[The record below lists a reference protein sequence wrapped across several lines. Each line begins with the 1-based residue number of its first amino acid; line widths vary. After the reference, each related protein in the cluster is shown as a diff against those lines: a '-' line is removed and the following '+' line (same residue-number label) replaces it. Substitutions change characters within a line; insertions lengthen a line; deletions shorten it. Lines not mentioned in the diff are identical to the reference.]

1 MTPLT
6 SLDTFR
12 QLTQYHPWH
21 YWGLAGAT
29 GPVSVTKPG
38 TGANNCRPVLRQYG
52 WQAGDAVS
60 RIQISQALETAEQL
74 VRAQLNYPIAPLFT
88 SAVIAWP
95 DYVDR
100 RLIQSAPVGSDGR
113 WLSVE
118 LPDGEIQAVGVETIT
133 LLGVETVL
141 YADLDGD
148 GLWDQ
153 ATIQITDS
161 DTPLDEIAVYVETAD
176 RSDGSD
182 RSERWRI
189 HPSIA
194 TRSGTTVTIRLAA
207 WQCVRPVLYEGALAG
222 MLNGLEPTT
231 QSNYLASVDVCRRR
245 CDPSGTTVTTAQATL
260 IWESAPY
267 PWCACPTSSDPAATA
282 EAIARVGIR
291 DARLGIVTPAQAV
304 YDTTNATWASADCW
318 GWWGCRPPD
327 RVEVRYL
334 AGRALVANA
343 VASPWDRLIVGMACA
358 MLARPLAG
366 CVDTAS
372 MVNRW
377 QTDVTRAAGG
387 ETFQAQP
394 RANNPFGSRLGQI
407 EAWAQT
413 QHDRLIRGVQS

>member
-6 SLDTFR
+6 SLDAFR
-12 QLTQYHPWH
+12 SITQYHPWH
-21 YWGLAGAT
+21 FWSLAGAT
-29 GPVSVTKPG
+29 GPVSVTKPS
-38 TGANNCRPVLRQYG
+38 TNANNCRPVLRQYG

-60 RIQISQALETAEQL
+60 RVQIAQALEEAEQL
-74 VRAQLNYPIAPLFT
+74 VRAQLNYPIAPLYAT
-88 SAVIAWP
+88 ATMPWP
-95 DYVDR
+95 TYYDR
-100 RLIQSAPVGSDGR
+100 RLIQSAPISDGR

-118 LPDGEIQAVGVETIT
+118 LPDGKICAIGVETIT
-133 LLGVETVL
+133 LLATATVT
-141 YADLDGD
+141 YSDNDGD

-153 ATIQITDS
+153 AVLSLADS
-161 DTPLDEIAVYVETAD
+161 DTPLDEIQLYVSVDD
-176 RSDGSD
+176 RFDGTD

-189 HPSIA
+189 HPAIA
-194 TRSGTTVTIRLAA
+194 TRSGAIVTIRLSA
-207 WQCVRPVLYEGALAG
+207 WQCVRPTLYEGALAG

-231 QSNYLASVDVCRRR
+231 QSNYMASMEVCRRR
-245 CDPSGTTVTTAQATL
+245 ADPSGTTVATAQAKL
-260 IWESAPY
+260 IWETAPW

-291 DARLGIVTPAQAV
+291 NADQGLVTPAEAV
-304 YDTTNATWASADCW
+304 YDTTNQTWASADCW

-334 AGRALVANA
+334 AGRPLVNQA

-366 CVDTAS
+366 CVDTTS
-372 MVNRW
+372 IINRW

-394 RANNPFGSRLGQI
+394 RANNPFGARIGQI
-407 EAWAQT
+407 EAWTQT
-413 QHDRLIRGVQS
+413 QHDRLTRGVQS